1 MPKAIEVELQIIF
14 EEYRALKTEIQRRSQ
29 DQLTCLQRSL
39 VSIGVLATVVRFE
52 VQEFKILL
60 LIAPWI
66 LLTLGSL
73 WLDHHITIHDLAF
86 YITKLEK
93 RIKKLDSYYIST
105 FIKNEWRW
113 ETFYGDVRQQRKQAR
128 FLCLPLVNL
137 LFLQN
142 YLSFFYFLIPSIIS
156 VISYFVILKQDIN
169 GWSLVINGWSLVLER
184 WLLLFTETVSF
195 QYWTALF
202 IIILDCILTI
212 YFLVFWWQA
221 NFVTDKLLSSSFKR
235 RTDNNK

>member
-1 MPKAIEVELQIIF
+1 MPKPIEVELQIIF

-66 LLTLGSL
+66 LLILGSL
-73 WLDHHITIHDLAF
+73 WLDHHITIHDLGF

-93 RIKKLDSYYIST
+93 RIKELDSYYIST
-105 FIKNEWRW
+105 FIKNEWGW
-113 ETFYGDVRQQRKQAR
+113 EIFYVDVRQQRKQAR
-128 FLCLPLVNL
+128 FFCLPLGNL

-169 GWSLVINGWSLVLER
+169 GWSLVLER

-195 QYWTALF
+195 QYWTALL

-221 NFVTDKLLSSSFKR
+221 NFVTDQLLSSSFKR